1 MSIERRIGR
10 VVRLAA
16 LGLSCEEIYYNAGC
30 SCLFIVVALRMAAEG
45 AVAAYE
51 QVVGETW
58 KPFDRPV
65 ENPGASL
72 DRKAAEAQMAAF
84 G

>member
-1 MSIERRIGR
+1 MHTMRGVPIGCKNGVPIERSLTLQAH
-10 VVRLAA
+10 V
-16 LGLSCEEIYYNAGC
+16 
-30 SCLFIVVALRMAAEG
+30 LRMAAEG

-51 QVVGETW
+51 QIVGEAW
-58 KPFDRPV
+58 KPFERPL

-72 DRKAAEAQMAAF
+72 DRKAAQVQMAAF

>member
-30 SCLFIVVALRMAAEG
+30 SCLFIVVALRMAAE
-45 AVAAYE
+45 
-51 QVVGETW
+51 
-58 KPFDRPV
+58 R
-65 ENPGASL
+65 
-72 DRKAAEAQMAAF
+72 R
-84 G
+84 